1 MFTIHSLNVN
11 CMSRYIFIICSLY
24 IHYMLTICSQYVHY
38 MAKNLVAKI
47 YHKRLTGQFTR
58 YQIQLVF
65 PKEYAHY
72 TFTIS
77 SLYIYNMFSIY
88 SLYDHYMFT
97 IYSSYVYYIF
107 KKCSPYVDN
116 MFTICSL
123 YVHYKSWLQKCS
135 INDPLVNLRGI
146 NFN

>member
-1 MFTIHSLNVN
+1 MFTIYSLYAHY
-11 CMSRYIFIICSLY
+11 MFTICSL
-24 IHYMLTICSQYVHY
+24 YVHY
-38 MAKNLVAKI
+38 MAKKLVAKI
-47 YHKRLTGQFTR
+47 YHKRITGQFTR

-77 SLYIYNMFSIY
+77 SLYIHNMFNIY

-97 IYSSYVYYIF
+97 IYSSYVYHVF

-116 MFTICSL
+116 MFTVCSL
-123 YVHYKSWLQKCS
+123 QKLVAKMYHKRPTGQFTRYQFQLVFPKE
-135 INDPLVNLRGI
+135 NLVNILWNI
-146 NFN
+146 